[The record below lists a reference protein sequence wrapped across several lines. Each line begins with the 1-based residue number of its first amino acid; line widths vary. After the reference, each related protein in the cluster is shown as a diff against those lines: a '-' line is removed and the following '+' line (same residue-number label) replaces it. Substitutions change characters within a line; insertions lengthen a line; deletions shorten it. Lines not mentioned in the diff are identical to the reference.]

1 MLDPFQEEDAAKT
14 REQLIQELAELR
26 QQLAAPQVPQN
37 LSPQP
42 LLPESFWALTTHLD
56 AAFWVS
62 SVESFQVSYVSPSYE
77 QIWGRTCASLYEQ
90 PWSMLEAVYESD
102 RQSLQ
107 NVIEQTSNGNFD
119 LEHRILH
126 TDGSQRWIR
135 HQGFPITDA
144 SGQVVARAGIAQDIT
159 EKKHDQALH
168 SAQRRVLELL
178 IAGTPLSEV
187 LAVLTQE
194 VEAQLH
200 NSIASIFQFEPANNR
215 LGSVVAPSLP
225 SSYREAICDGI
236 PIGIGMGS
244 CGTAAYKREPVIAPD
259 IAQDSHW
266 ISHRDFAL
274 SHGLR
279 ACLSMPILARD
290 GRLLG
295 TFGVFFRTP
304 RTPNPQEWKWI
315 ELATPLAGIA
325 IERQQAEIALIESET
340 RLNLALDATGMGTWD
355 WHAATDQVNWSTKC
369 ERLFGL
375 EPGSFTGA
383 YAEFETYLHPEDR
396 EPVRQ
401 AVERAVALRQN
412 FFYQYR
418 IFWPNGSL
426 HWIEAKGDLLYDAS
440 GQPVRMIGTV
450 VEITERKQAEAALQQ
465 INAQLELQVQ
475 ERTATLQ
482 QALHF
487 EALLKRIT
495 DKVRDSLDESQILQ
509 TAVQELGR
517 GLGIDCDTALYNADQ
532 TLSTIAYEYIISIP
546 SAHGAVSE
554 ISRFP
559 ELYGQLFQGQ
569 YVQFCRTASNWP
581 RPLDY
586 PVLILA
592 CPIVDD
598 QGAIGD
604 LWLFK
609 PTEAEFD
616 ELEIRLV
623 QQVANQCAIAIR
635 QARLYQTAQSQV
647 QELRRLDALKDD
659 FLSTVSHELRTPV
672 ANIRMAIEMLEIS
685 LQRGG
690 AVGISPDRAERYLK
704 ILRNE
709 CEREAGLINN
719 LLDLQRLT
727 AEAQPLYL
735 SMIDLPHWLP
745 QILQPFEERA
755 QARQQRLQLEIAPDL
770 PPLLS
775 DAGSL
780 AQVLSEL
787 LNNACKYTP
796 EQEQITLRVEAI
808 ATEISFQVTNT
819 GIEIPASELP
829 RVFDKFYRV
838 PSADPWKQ
846 GGTGLGL
853 ALVQKLVDH
862 LGGAIAVVSEA
873 GQTQFTVTLPQRSRL
888 SY

>member
-1 MLDPFQEEDAAKT
+1 MLDPFHADDAAKT
-14 REQLIQELAELR
+14 REQLIRELMELR
-26 QQLAAPQVPQN
+26 QRLAAIQAPQN
-37 LSPQP
+37 LASPDLP
-42 LLPESFWALTTHLD
+42 LPQGFWALTPHLD
-56 AAFWVS
+56 AVFWVS
-62 SVESFQVSYVSPSYE
+62 PVENFQVIYVSLAYE
-77 QIWGRTCASLYEQ
+77 QIWGQTCASFYDH
-90 PWSMLEAVYESD
+90 PWSILDPVYESD
-102 RQSLQ
+102 RPLLRQVLEHAE
-107 NVIEQTSNGNFD
+107 NHTFD
-119 LEHRILH
+119 LEHRLIH
-126 TDGSQRWIR
+126 ADGSQRWIQ
-135 HQGFPITDA
+135 HQGFAIVNA

-159 EKKHDQALH
+159 DKKHDQALQL
-168 SAQRRVLELL
+168 AQRQILELMT
-178 IAGTPLSEV
+178 AGAPLSEV
-187 LAVLTQE
+187 LAVLTQK

-200 NSIASIFQFEPANNR
+200 ESIASIFQFDPTSNR

-225 SSYREAICDGI
+225 PSYREAIRDGI
-236 PIGIGMGS
+236 PIGLGMGS
-244 CGTAAYKREPVIAPD
+244 CGTAAYERHPIVASD

-266 ISHRDFAL
+266 VSYRDFAL
-274 SHGLR
+274 SHELR

-295 TFGVFFRTP
+295 TLGVFFRTS
-304 RTPNPQEWKWI
+304 RTPSPQEWKWI

-325 IERQQAEIALIESET
+325 IERQQAEIALIESEA
-340 RLNLALDATGMGTWD
+340 RLNLALDATRMGTWD
-355 WHAATDQVNWSTKC
+355 WHAATDQVNWSTRC

-375 EPGSFTGA
+375 ESGSFPGA
-383 YAEFETYLHPEDR
+383 YADFEAYLHPEDR
-396 EPVRQ
+396 ELVRQ

-412 FFYQYR
+412 FSYQYR
-418 IFWPNGSL
+418 IFWPDGSL

-465 INAQLELQVQ
+465 LNAQLELQVQ

-517 GLGIDCDTALYNADQ
+517 GLGTDCDTGLYNSDQ
-532 TLSTIAYEYIISIP
+532 TISTIAYEYVISIP
-546 SAHGAVSE
+546 SAHGA
-554 ISRFP
+554 ITTIRDFP
-559 ELYGQLFQGQ
+559 ELYSQLLRGQH
-569 YVQFCRTASNWP
+569 VQFCRTASHWP
-581 RPLDY
+581 RPLEY

-609 PTEAEFD
+609 PTEAQFG

-635 QARLYQTAQSQV
+635 QARLYQTAQRQV
-647 QELRRLDALKDD
+647 QELRRLDTLKDD

-672 ANIRMAIEMLEIS
+672 ANIRMAIEMLEIN
-685 LQRGG
+685 LARGG
-690 AVGISPDRAERYLK
+690 AVGISADKAARYLK
-704 ILRNE
+704 ILRHE

-735 SMIDLPHWLP
+735 GVIELRIWLP
-745 QILQPFEERA
+745 QIMQPFEERA
-755 QARQQRLQLEIAPDL
+755 QAQQQSLQLELAPDL
-770 PPLLS
+770 PPVLS
-775 DAGSL
+775 DAASL
-780 AQVLSEL
+780 ARILSEL

-796 EQEQITLRVEAI
+796 KQERIKVSATAI
-808 ATEISFQVTNT
+808 AGGIAIQVTNT

-873 GQTQFTVTLPQRSRL
+873 GRTQFTLTLPHRPHL
-888 SY
+888 V